1 MSKIEKAAVGAV
13 RAYVDSCPRLDS
25 KINENDKTPFWDGDI
40 FVYKSKSIAN
50 ENFYG
55 RVPVQVKGR
64 KNSESYFLI
73 ERKEAEAFRADRGC
87 LFFKVIIQNKP
98 SGAYEATKIFYAFL
112 SSVYIDTLLLK
123 KSKTIRIDLKEVPG
137 DPSVFEKEVI
147 EFITKRNEVKV
158 EKSSPNEIQSIVEQF
173 ENVRTH
179 LNEINDFG
187 IRMTLTSY
195 LDSIK
200 NIKEDGKD
208 IDTVGWREAFIYYSH
223 EAINLINKYL
233 DEYVFFDL
241 QLYFGNY
248 LSDQK
253 HFQLAAY
260 YLEDLLSKIRE
271 LDDKFPDE
279 YKINVAGILNSLGEI
294 HKNLERYEEAEKDYK
309 EALEIYELANSS
321 TNSDEYIGD
330 LATVLNNLAVLHN
343 ILGNYGEADDE
354 YQQSL
359 KIRKK
364 LAKTGPEKNLQYV
377 ASTLN
382 NLANMYLE
390 VERYRKAEKYY
401 KESINIY
408 RTLAKNNPVAYNNN
422 LAIFLSNLG
431 TLHEELNHNKEA
443 EDVYKESIEI
453 LCELAQNNP
462 SAYMENMGDTI
473 YNISLLITKGYK
485 LRKNTKQVVKYALNI
500 YKKIAEVYP
509 QRCDINVKVI
519 ELLLSKLA

>member
-25 KINENDKTPFWDGDI
+25 IINENDKTPFWDGDI

-64 KNSESYFLI
+64 KSPTSYFLI
-73 ERKEAEAFRADRGC
+73 KRKDAEAFRADRGC
-87 LFFKVIIQNKP
+87 LFFKVIIKDKP
-98 SGAYEATKIFYAFL
+98 SGAYDATKIFYAFL
-112 SSVYIDTLLLK
+112 SSDSIDTLLLK
-123 KSKTIRIDLKEVPG
+123 KTKTIRIDLKEIPE
-137 DPSVFEKEVI
+137 DHSIFEKEVI
-147 EFITKRNEVKV
+147 EFSSRRNEVKV
-158 EKSSPNEIQSIVEQF
+158 EKSSPDEIQSIVEQF

-187 IRMTLTSY
+187 VRMTLTSY

-200 NIKEDGKD
+200 NIKEESKD
-208 IDTVGWREAFIYYSH
+208 IDTIGWREAFIYYSY
-223 EAINLINKYL
+223 EAIKLINKYI
-233 DEYVFFDL
+233 DRYIFFDL
-241 QLYFGNY
+241 QLYFGNF

-260 YLEDLLSKIRE
+260 YLEDLLSKIRK
-271 LDDKFPDE
+271 LDEKYPDE
-279 YKINVAGILNSLGEI
+279 YKIKVAGILNSLGEI
-294 HKNLERYEEAEKDYK
+294 HKNLEFYEEAEKEYK
-309 EALEIYELANSS
+309 EALEIFELANSS
-321 TNSDEYIGD
+321 ANSDVYISD
-330 LATVLNNLAVLHN
+330 QATVLNNLAVLHN
-343 ILGNYGEADDE
+343 ILGNYGEAEDE

-364 LAKTGPEKNLQYV
+364 LAKTGPEENRRFV

-382 NLANMYLE
+382 NLANLYLE
-390 VERYRKAEKYY
+390 FERYRKAEKYY
-401 KESINIY
+401 KESIDIY
-408 RTLAKNNPVAYNNN
+408 RTLAKNNPVAYNYN

-462 SAYMENMGDTI
+462 SAYMENLGDTI
-473 YNISLLITKGYK
+473 YNISLLITKGFK